1 MKSIY
6 VKVCP
11 IDSKRLDMPP
21 YLSGRTFKQA
31 EKVKKS
37 TGKQG
42 ELEL

>member
-6 VKVCP
+6 VKDCP

-21 YLSGRTFKQA
+21 YSSSQTFKQA

-37 TGKQG
+37 TGKQ
-42 ELEL
+42 ENLL